1 MPCACGGKAK
11 KRDSNVGPRST
22 ETTEEEL
29 AKEYDEKPVVRRHAP
44 EKVLG
49 FIQGGGEMRRPFRA
63 NGFFVTERK

>member
-11 KRDSNVGPRST
+11 KRDSSVGPRSADA
-22 ETTEEEL
+22 TEEEL
-29 AKEYDEKPVVRRHAP
+29 AREEPTVVRRHVP

-63 NGFFVTERK
+63 NGFFLTERK